1 MPMKSKRY
9 PVLGQFKHWR
19 ETMSRWPIL
28 FAIAVFALASAAAI
42 PLFAQ
47 PGGYQPAPPLSP
59 WLNLYRKQGGPVDN
73 YHMYVQPQLQL
84 QDTLHAQQMGIET
97 NAAAVDAVG
106 ERNMS
111 QRDASFAAPRAD
123 RCLSHFL
130 QPRHLFQHLPGDWH
144 WRRRNARHSA
154 RPQQAELREYRRI
167 RWGNGWNWWG
177 NGWNWRGNGWNWRGN
192 GWNWWWNWRG

>member
-1 MPMKSKRY
+1 
-9 PVLGQFKHWR
+9 
-19 ETMSRWPIL
+19 MSRWPIL

-59 WLNLYRKQGGPVDN
+59 WLNLYQKQGGPVDN

-111 QRDASFAAPRAD
+111 QRDASFAAPQQTGASATFFNHGTYFNTFRGIGAGAGGTPGTAPGLNRPNFGNTGGFGGGMGGIGGGMGGIGGGMGGIGGGMGGIGGGIGGGNLPAPNLGGVGRAGI
-123 RCLSHFL
+123 L
-130 QPRHLFQHLPGDWH
+130 
-144 WRRRNARHSA
+144 
-154 RPQQAELREYRRI
+154 
-167 RWGNGWNWWG
+167 
-177 NGWNWRGNGWNWRGN
+177 
-192 GWNWWWNWRG
+192 